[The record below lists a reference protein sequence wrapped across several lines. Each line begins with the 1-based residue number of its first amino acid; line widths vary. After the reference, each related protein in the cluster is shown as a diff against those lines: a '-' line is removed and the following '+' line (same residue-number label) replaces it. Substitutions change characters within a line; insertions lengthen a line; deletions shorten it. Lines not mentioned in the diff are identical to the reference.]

1 MLKFLILLRIEWVT
15 KVNYKNKATGLQKY
29 QFLRQGDLVKT
40 KSGLIGRIYGIS
52 RKGGLY
58 FQVNIKVKL
67 KLGFNLLMDLFKTK
81 KIRKSKALQFF
92 NSPNT

>member
-15 KVNYKNKATGLQKY
+15 KVIYKNKAKGLQKY

-52 RKGGLY
+52 RKEGLY

-81 KIRKSKALQFF
+81 KIRKSKALQCF
-92 NSPNT
+92 NSPNI